1 MAATRIVQLEA
12 LTTSAWPALSTE
24 LLDGWLLRF
33 AAGYTKRANSV
44 LPLYAGALPDEAKI
58 EYVEARYQAVGQP
71 AVFKLT
77 PATAALDATL
87 AARGYELVDASS
99 VQTLDLQRERY
110 QQDPQVTLW
119 RQPDPV
125 WFDAFAGM
133 SGLTPAQR
141 EAAARMLAGYACNT
155 AFAVVRQHE
164 RIVACGFAVRQWDS
178 VVLFDIVT
186 DPAERRSGYGRRLV
200 DSLLA
205 WGQEAGATQ
214 GLLQVVADNAPAVA
228 LYAGFGFAE
237 QYQYWYRR
245 QPG

>member
-1 MAATRIVQLEA
+1 MAATQIAQLEA
-12 LTTSAWPALSTE
+12 LTSSAWPALSTE
-24 LLDGWLLRF
+24 VLDGWVMRF

-44 LPLYAGALPDEAKI
+44 LPLYAGALPDEAKVG
-58 EYVEARYQAVGQP
+58 YAEARYQAAGQP
-71 AVFKLT
+71 AIFKLT
-77 PATAALDATL
+77 AASAALDAML
-87 AARGYELVDASS
+87 AARGYELVDVSS
-99 VQTLDLQRERY
+99 VQTLDLRGEAY

-125 WFDAFAGM
+125 WFEAFAGM

-141 EAAARMLAGYACNT
+141 TAASRMLAGYACDT

-200 DSLLA
+200 NSLLA
-205 WGQEAGATQ
+205 WGQETGAVQ
-214 GLLQVVADNAPAVA
+214 ALLQVVANNAPAVA

-245 QPG
+245 QPR